1 MSDFLVTLIH
11 LLSIANFS
19 YAVYWDLFIL
29 DVPTQKSFGGQ
40 WKYLTFINMVLQ
52 LIYFSISFLNNFF
65 GSNALDRDNST
76 TLQKIRDFI
85 FATLGFPIGQF
96 VGIVFWTLFYIDREL
111 VFPEVLDK
119 LFPNYIN
126 HMMHT
131 TVIPAQ
137 LLELILL
144 YHIYPSRLKGMATS
158 YLFCLVYLVWI
169 MIVAF
174 VGGIW
179 VYPILKILDPV
190 PRAAFMFTCSLFGA
204 FLYLCGEGLNN
215 MVWGKH
221 VTSEQITQSQ
231 NHQTG
236 VVTRSKTKRPQKVD

>member
-1 MSDFLVTLIH
+1 
-11 LLSIANFS
+11 
-19 YAVYWDLFIL
+19 
-29 DVPTQKSFGGQ
+29 
-40 WKYLTFINMVLQ
+40 MVLQ

-158 YLFCLVYLVWI
+158 YLFCLDNDCSICWRHLGLSYLKNIRSSTKSRIHVYLFI
-169 MIVAF
+169 
-174 VGGIW
+174 IW
-179 VYPILKILDPV
+179 SLPL
-190 PRAAFMFTCSLFGA
+190 FMRRRF
-204 FLYLCGEGLNN
+204 
-215 MVWGKH
+215 K
-221 VTSEQITQSQ
+221 
-231 NHQTG
+231 
-236 VVTRSKTKRPQKVD
+236 